1 MSSPKKVASPIIG
14 YVHNLS
20 NLKQGKKTRWCDM
33 QLQLKGDVRKR
44 VVCFSKAKRDIFE
57 AKQQT
62 LSAVKISNYVV
73 SKGLTGES
81 EEILV
86 NDMTNVV
93 AAGPSEYSFQY
104 IPDQQPE
111 IVSLNEVR
119 RSIEIGEKVTIKGR
133 IKKGENLEC
142 VGARNLQ
149 MLRSVIFDGTDNLY
163 ITLWES
169 EIESVSEGTVYV
181 VSNVNVKMNDLVKIL
196 STTPQTIFT
205 EVDGDE
211 LEDLD
216 DSVAIQMLEESGETT
231 VLAQAFR
238 SVDADK
244 YHCCVHCSKKL
255 TPGLETKVVKCTRC
269 YRRMRL
275 QDCELNV
282 SCRVTIVV
290 GDDQLQL
297 SMFANVLSTL
307 LDAENVGELS
317 EDVIAEELLDLEDI
331 HIKYK
336 DNIILSASK
345 V

>member
-73 SKGLTGES
+73 SKGLTGDS

-119 RSIEIGEKVTIKGR
+119 RSIEIGEKVTVKGR
-133 IKKGENLEC
+133 IKKGENPEC

-205 EVDGDE
+205 EVGGDE
-211 LEDLD
+211 LE
-216 DSVAIQMLEESGETT
+216 
-231 VLAQAFR
+231 
-238 SVDADK
+238 
-244 YHCCVHCSKKL
+244 L

-317 EDVIAEELLDLEDI
+317 EDVIAEKLLDLEDI

-336 DNIILSASK
+336 DDIILSASK